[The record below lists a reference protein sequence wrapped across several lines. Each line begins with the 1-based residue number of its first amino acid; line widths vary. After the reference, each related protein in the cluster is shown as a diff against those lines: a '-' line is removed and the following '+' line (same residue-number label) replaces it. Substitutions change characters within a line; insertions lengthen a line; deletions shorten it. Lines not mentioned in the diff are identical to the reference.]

1 MSVTIQEW
9 LARDAGTFDP
19 MSAFLDAQSQRKVAL
34 YSAQEEAILALS
46 EGRNVILNTPTG
58 SGKSLVASF
67 LHFQS
72 LCLGRRTIYTSP
84 IKALVNEK
92 FLALCAEFGPDRVG
106 IITGD
111 ASVNAE
117 APLICCT
124 AEILSNMCLRLGA
137 GTPYQD
143 IVMDE
148 FHYYSDRERG
158 MAWQIPLLTLPKAR
172 FLLMSATLGNVDF
185 FKEELTRRTGLE
197 TEVVQSVERPVP
209 ITFEWSDR
217 PLHLKI
223 AELITGGKSPIY
235 LVQFTQREC
244 AEIAQDLLSTDFCTK
259 EEKRKISDFLE
270 GTEFRSPYGKDLQRI
285 LKHGIGVHHAGL
297 LPKYRILVEK
307 LAQRG
312 LLKVICGTDTLGVG
326 VNVPIRTVLFT
337 KLCKFDGEKTA
348 LLNVRDFQQISGR
361 AGRKGFDDQG
371 FVVVQAPEHI
381 IENLEAERKAA
392 GDAKKLK
399 KFVKRKPPERGFVP
413 WTKETLDK
421 LITSASEPLQSRFEI
436 THAVL
441 LQVLSRP
448 GTKDCSA
455 VRTLVRTSHETEKRK
470 KQHFRKGWEL
480 FRSLL
485 DRKILE
491 LNPLRVNVDLQEDFS
506 LNHALSLYLLDTLAH
521 LDPTHPE
528 YALDTLT
535 LCESILENPEAI
547 LRRQVDRLK
556 DEKMAEMKAQ
566 GMEYDERMA
575 ELEKIEHPKPK
586 REFIYDTFN
595 AFAAAHPWIEGDNI
609 RPKSIA
615 RDMYEGFH
623 SFGTYIR
630 EYGLER
636 MEGLLLRYLSET
648 YKVLLQTVPS
658 GARTEELES
667 VIEYL
672 GEVLRG
678 TDSSLIEEWERL
690 RDPTFASAP
699 TDVQNA
705 EAERE
710 RVQALKRKQ
719 RVAILNQA
727 FRALR
732 ALASG
737 DLEEAAVMLGT
748 TRALLDERA
757 KAFGTEHSGLN
768 LSPDAR
774 SPSLCKLSESSP
786 SEWLLEQ
793 TLLDRDEHNDWQLV
807 ARARLDE
814 SSTKPKLT
822 LERLGPIS
830 E

>member
-1 MSVTIQEW
+1 MSSLIQDLLMRE
-9 LARDAGTFDP
+9 RGSFDP
-19 MSAFLDAQSQRKVAL
+19 MSAFLDAQSQRNVVL

-46 EGRNVILNTPTG
+46 ESCNVILNTPTG

-67 LHFQS
+67 LHFRS
-72 LCLGRRTIYTSP
+72 LCGGKRTVYTSP

-92 FLALCAEFGPDRVG
+92 FLSLCAEFGAARVG

-137 GTPYQD
+137 DTPFQD

-158 MAWQIPLLTLPKAR
+158 MAWQVPLLTLSHAR
-172 FLLMSATLGNVDF
+172 FLLMSATLGDVDF
-185 FKEELTRRTGLE
+185 FKNELTRLNGLK
-197 TEVVQSVERPVP
+197 TEVIQSNQRPVP
-209 ITFEWSDR
+209 IAFEWSDR

-223 AELITGGKSPIY
+223 QDLVNGGKAPVY

-244 AEIAQDLLSTDFCTK
+244 AETAQNLLSTDFCTK
-259 EEKRKISDFLE
+259 DEKKKISDFLS
-270 GTEFRSPYGKDLQRI
+270 GTEFKSPYGKDLQRI

-307 LAQRG
+307 LTQRG
-312 LLKVICGTDTLGVG
+312 LLKIICGTDTLGVG

-348 LLNVRDFQQISGR
+348 LLQVRDFQQISGR

-371 FVVVQAPEHI
+371 YVVVQAPEHI
-381 IENLEAERKAA
+381 IENLEAERKAQ
-392 GDAKKLK
+392 GDPKKLK
-399 KFVKRKPPERGFVP
+399 KFVKRKPPEKGFVS
-413 WTKETLDK
+413 WTQETLEK
-421 LITSASEPLQSRFEI
+421 LISSHSEPLQSRFEI

-441 LQVLSRP
+441 LQVLARP
-448 GTKDCSA
+448 GTTDCSSL
-455 VRTLVRTSHETEKRK
+455 RTLIRSSHETTLAK
-470 KQHFRKGWEL
+470 KQHFRKSWKL

-485 DRKILE
+485 ERKILE

-521 LDPTHPE
+521 LDPAQTE
-528 YALDTLT
+528 YALDVLT
-535 LCESILENPEAI
+535 LCESILENPESI

-556 DEKMAEMKAQ
+556 DQKMAEMKAQ
-566 GMEYDERMA
+566 GLEYEERMA

-586 REFIYDTFN
+586 REFIYETFN
-595 AFAAAHPWIEGDNI
+595 AFASSHPWIEGDNI

-615 RDMYEGFH
+615 REMFEGFH

-636 MEGLLLRYLSET
+636 MEGVLLRYLSET
-648 YKVLLQTVPS
+648 YKVLMQTVPLQ
-658 GARTEELES
+658 ARTEELES

-690 RDPTFASAP
+690 RDPAFKPPPSEA
-699 TDVQNA
+699 QNS
-705 EAERE
+705 EAARE
-710 RVQALKRKQ
+710 RIQALKRKQ
-719 RVAILNQA
+719 RVTILNEV

-732 ALASG
+732 ELVSG
-737 DLEEAAVMLGT
+737 GLGEAAQILGT
-748 TRALLDERA
+748 TQALLEERA
-757 KAFGTEHSGLN
+757 RLFATEHSRLD
-768 LSPDAR
+768 LSPKSRA
-774 SPSLCKLSESSP
+774 PALHELSETSP
-786 SEWLLEQ
+786 GHWLLSQ
-793 TLLDRDEHNDWQLV
+793 TLLDAEEHNDWQLV
-807 ARARLDE
+807 AHARFEDN
-814 SSTKPKLT
+814 SVKPKLT
-822 LERLGPIS
+822 LEHLGPIRS
-830 E
+830 

>member
-1 MSVTIQEW
+1 M
-9 LARDAGTFDP
+9 G
-19 MSAFLDAQSQRKVAL
+19 AFLDAQSQRKVEL

-67 LHFQS
+67 LHFHS
-72 LCLGRRTIYTSP
+72 LCAGRRTVYTSP

-92 FLALCAEFGPDRVG
+92 FLSLCAEFGPERVG
-106 IITGD
+106 IVTGD
-111 ASVNAE
+111 ASVNSD

-124 AEILSNMCLRLGA
+124 AEILSNMCLRLGSE
-137 GTPYQD
+137 TPYQD

-158 MAWQIPLLTLPKAR
+158 MAWQVPLLTLPKAR

-197 TEVVQSVERPVP
+197 TEVVQSVTRPVP

-223 AELITGGKSPIY
+223 AELITGGRSPVY

-337 KLCKFDGEKTA
+337 KLCKYDGEKTS

-371 FVVVQAPEHI
+371 HVVVQAPEHV

-392 GDAKKLK
+392 GDPKKLK
-399 KFVKRKPPERGFVP
+399 KFVKRKPPEKGFVP
-413 WTKETLDK
+413 WTKETLEK
-421 LITSASEPLQSRFEI
+421 LISSPSEPLQSRFGI

-455 VRTLVRTSHETEKRK
+455 LRALIRTSHETSARK
-470 KQHFRKGWEL
+470 KQHFRKAWEL

-528 YALDTLT
+528 YALDVLT

-556 DEKMAEMKAQ
+556 DHKMAEMKAQ

-595 AFAAAHPWIEGDNI
+595 VFAASHPWVEGDNI

-690 RDPTFASAP
+690 RDPAFTPAP
-699 TDVQNA
+699 TEAQSA

-710 RVQALKRKQ
+710 RLQALKRKQ
-719 RVAILNQA
+719 RVAILNEA

-732 ALASG
+732 ALASDELDTAATLLG
-737 DLEEAAVMLGT
+737 APRATLE
-748 TRALLDERA
+748 ERA
-757 KAFGTEHSGLN
+757 KAFAVEHSGLN
-768 LSPDAR
+768 LSPEAR
-774 SPSLCKLSESSP
+774 SPALIKLTESSP
-786 SEWLLEQ
+786 EQWRLEQ
-793 TLLDRDEHNDWQLV
+793 TLLDGSGHNDWQLV
-807 ARARLDE
+807 VRVQFETA
-814 SSTKPKLT
+814 SIKPKLY
-822 LERLGPIS
+822 LEHLGPIAS
-830 E
+830 